1 MAVPMLVEY
10 LHLFLLVWKEES
22 GGVRRTVVSEE
33 RFYSFEERFY
43 SFEASA
49 KHLFLRW

>member
-22 GGVRRTVVSEE
+22 GGVRRIVVSEE
-33 RFYSFEERFY
+33 RSY